1 MKQQTPHRRA
11 QVLRAALAAVEERRD
26 TRVPTDLPGVA
37 ATVGDELAL
46 LGALTLRW
54 HTRLAGLVER
64 EQQRT
69 PRDPAGATERA
80 WARAADE
87 MPGLRA
93 LLDHHRAH
101 PRDDRTAE
109 ATVRATA
116 TEHALLAVAAGRA
129 EVGDPRAAGAG
140 AAVEQAARARRL
152 AGLTTLAARAADDGV
167 AVALAS
173 YRPRRAAAGPA
184 PVARGGLS
192 RRLSTCPSRPS
203 PRAAGGAP
211 APGCCWWPPPP
222 CSTPTSP
229 TPWCCCS
236 TSTTTAR
243 SGSCSTGPPR
253 CRSREVLPAWGDG
266 RRRARGALPGR
277 TGGTDGALAVALVG
291 GRRTTRPAGSASA
304 RSPRRWAWSTSTPPS
319 SWSPR
324 AGGPAGLRR
333 VRRVGRGPA
342 RRARSPR
349 AAGTSSPASRRRLP
363 RRPRRPVARGAA
375 PPARRAGLALHPSR
389 RPRPELIADL
399 T

>member
-1 MKQQTPHRRA
+1 MARITAVVGGITPGTAVGVGLVPGPPHTLSTYSQYAKTTPEEPAMKQQTPHRRA

-69 PRDPAGATERA
+69 PRDPVGATERA

-152 AGLTTLAARAADDGV
+152 AGLTTLAARAADDGA

-173 YRPRRAAAGPA
+173 YRPRRGLLGRLRSLVAA
-184 PVARGGLS
+184 
-192 RRLSTCPSRPS
+192 
-203 PRAAGGAP
+203 
-211 APGCCWWPPPP
+211 
-222 CSTPTSP
+222 
-229 TPWCCCS
+229 
-236 TSTTTAR
+236 
-243 SGSCSTGPPR
+243 
-253 CRSREVLPAWGDG
+253 
-266 RRRARGALPGR
+266 
-277 TGGTDGALAVALVG
+277 
-291 GRRTTRPAGSASA
+291 
-304 RSPRRWAWSTSTPPS
+304 
-319 SWSPR
+319 
-324 AGGPAGLRR
+324 
-333 VRRVGRGPA
+333 
-342 RRARSPR
+342 
-349 AAGTSSPASRRRLP
+349 
-363 RRPRRPVARGAA
+363 
-375 PPARRAGLALHPSR
+375 
-389 RPRPELIADL
+389 
-399 T
+399 